1 LAPPTPRIPTAWG
14 KYVEGRRGP
23 ARAGVAAF
31 SLFLALPL
39 TQTGCH
45 RARMPPRLDGAA
57 VVVVAESTA
66 EPGFAVSDE
75 VEPND
80 LLANAQALTP
90 TGALAVGIVGHLVS
104 ASGAKA
110 KDVDLYRITVP
121 PPAVVTTDADGGSTT
136 PRQRLAIEVRPDP
149 GLVISVDAMDDQGKV
164 LVAAI
169 GMTPGETEGI
179 PNLAVTPGTYLVR
192 VKPGMPGVAG
202 PAATVGNLG
211 GGGTASRIDGGIAGV
226 SGTAYRLTTKLF
238 PFEAGDEVEPNGRGA
253 LANEVAPGAD
263 VAGFLAWRHDED
275 WFRLP
280 LNGLPEG
287 SVLSVDLDPPDGVA
301 VSIAVLDSVEH
312 KMTEQRGRKGDR
324 VAIRNVRLPSSE
336 PNMFVVVRAEAGQ
349 NLAARYTLRLR
360 TEEARADA
368 ELEPNDDP
376 AHAVPFGDGNFVGFL
391 GPGDVDVY
399 RYIAATPVELDFEA
413 TPPERVDLKLEVI
426 REDGTALTR
435 TDVGKRREAERLP
448 NLYVSGS
455 LLLRLSAGKGDG
467 NLDEPYRIHAS
478 SRPAEPGNEREPN
491 DTTALATTLSAGV
504 TGAGLCFPRG
514 DIDRWLAQA
523 PVAVGGS
530 LAISVRPVPGLTL
543 DVRVQSI
550 TGKDLTRFRV
560 GGDASA
566 PTRVNPG
573 SDGCCSIQIREAS
586 GRGANPRD
594 RYSLSVVP

>member
-1 LAPPTPRIPTAWG
+1 
-14 KYVEGRRGP
+14 
-23 ARAGVAAF
+23 
-31 SLFLALPL
+31 
-39 TQTGCH
+39 
-45 RARMPPRLDGAA
+45 MPPRLDGAA
-57 VVVVAESTA
+57 VVVAAESTT
-66 EPGFAVSDE
+66 EPGVAVSDE

-80 LLANAQALTP
+80 LLANAQPVAP
-90 TGALAVGIVGHLVS
+90 TGALAVGIAGHLLS
-104 ASGAKA
+104 APGAKA
-110 KDVDLYRITVP
+110 KDVDLYRIAVP
-121 PPAVVTTDADGGSTT
+121 APTVVTADSDGGSAMF
-136 PRQRLAIEVRPDP
+136 RQRLAVEVRPDP
-149 GLVISVDAMDDQGKV
+149 GLTVSIDAMDDQGKV
-164 LVAAI
+164 LIAAL
-169 GMTPGETEGI
+169 GTTPGETVGI
-179 PNLAVTPGTYLVR
+179 PNLAVIPGMYVIR
-192 VKPGMPGVAG
+192 VKPGVATAGVGAPG
-202 PAATVGNLG
+202 PAGNLG
-211 GGGTASRIDGGIAGV
+211 GGALAAVRRDGGIPAV
-226 SGTAYRLTTKLF
+226 SGSAYRLTFRLF

-312 KMTEQRGRKGDR
+312 RMTEQRGRKGDR

-336 PNMFVVVRAEAGQ
+336 PNMFVVVRAEGGQ

-360 TEEARADA
+360 TEEAKADA

-376 AHAVPFGDGNFVGFL
+376 THAGPLSDGNFVGFL
-391 GPGDVDVY
+391 GPADVDVY
-399 RYIAATPVELDFEA
+399 RYTAAMPVELDFEA
-413 TPPERVDLKLEVI
+413 TPPEHIDLKLEVI
-426 REDGTALTR
+426 REDGTVLTK

-478 SRPAEPGNEREPN
+478 SRPADPGNEREPN
-491 DTTALATTLSAGV
+491 DTAALATSLPAGV
-504 TGAGLCFPRG
+504 PGAGLCFPRG

-523 PVAVGGS
+523 QVGAAGS
-530 LAISVRPVPGLTL
+530 LAVSVRPVPGLTL
-543 DVRVQSI
+543 EVRVQTI
-550 TGKDLTRFRV
+550 TGKELTRFRV

-573 SDGCCSIQIREAS
+573 ADACCAIQIREAS

-594 RYSLSVVP
+594 RYSLSVTP